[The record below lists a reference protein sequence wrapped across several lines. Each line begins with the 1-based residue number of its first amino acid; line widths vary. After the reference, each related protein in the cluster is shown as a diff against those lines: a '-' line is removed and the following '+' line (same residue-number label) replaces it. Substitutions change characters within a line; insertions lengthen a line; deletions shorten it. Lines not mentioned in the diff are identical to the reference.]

1 MSEIT
6 NAQVSQALRQAKARI
21 VKYGWV
27 QGRTGD
33 ENTGFCVMGAIWNG
47 APYGHFQGEL
57 RRAQEE
63 ALEAAAGWVNTDNA
77 LGNWNDAPERTLEDV
92 LSAFDAAIDLVEG
105 RTE

>member
-27 QGRTGD
+27 QGEYGRKDDGY
-33 ENTGFCVMGAIWNG
+33 CMAGAC
-47 APYGHFQGEL
+47 QGSDLSPEMSVL
-57 RRAQEE
+57 RAVVDD
-63 ALEAAAGWVNTDNA
+63 L
-77 LGNWNDAPERTLEDV
+77 LCNWNDAPERTLEDV